1 LDEFDVLD
9 VAAEEQL
16 PATAAARAFF
26 PYLRRLM
33 EGEPLLAFVFVVGR
47 KAEDL
52 SIDIKATFKAARY
65 QRISVLDEDSARSL
79 VGLAEAEGS
88 LRFTTAAIDRVLR
101 LTARHPYLTQLMCQL
116 LFDLAYAALPS
127 DIPTVDVSDV
137 EAAVPRVLEPG
148 ENVFEWIW
156 DGLPPAER
164 VIFSAVAGATG
175 ENAVIT
181 EDELMSILQRHGIR
195 ILIRELELA
204 PKTLIEWE
212 MLRLADGGYG
222 FFIELMRR
230 WVVERKALP
239 KVKDELDRVN
249 PIADRH
255 YQLGNDYYRLGNL
268 QEAIE
273 QLQAALQANP
283 NHLKARLLVG
293 ETLREE
299 GAIDE
304 AVKELE
310 EAYRYDE
317 DAARYPLIRALLA
330 QGERVE
336 QLGCEDDALNIYQ
349 RVLDLSPREAVAREK
364 LAEIHSIRRKRALQ
378 SMAAEVATL
387 VQAEE
392 WDKAAE
398 VYGRLVELDPED
410 QRWSEGLKQVEQE
423 RGLARRYAEGLGAM
437 QQSKWAE
444 AQRAFADVIYERPT
458 YEDAAELLASAT
470 RQGKSKPAAAEM
482 RPNAW
487 LGIFGRRS
495 RQVAMIVA
503 AVLLLFLLGFWAWVG
518 IDKLFITHVEPPP
531 GPSSPTPRI
540 LTGHTGV
547 VYSVV
552 FSPDG
557 QLLASGSA
565 DQTIRLWKVGDGSL
579 VRELKGHTRPVQ
591 SVAFSPDGQLLA
603 SGSNDQTVRLWKVG
617 DGSLVR
623 ELKGHTEW
631 VRSVAFSPHGQ
642 ALASASSD
650 LTVRL
655 WSSPK

>member
-1 LDEFDVLD
+1 
-9 VAAEEQL
+9 L

-65 QRISVLDEDSARSL
+65 QRISVLDEESARSL
-79 VGLAEAEGS
+79 VRLAEAEGS
-88 LRFTTAAIDRVLR
+88 LRFTTAAIDRLLS

-116 LFDLAYAALPS
+116 LFDLAYSGLPS
-127 DIPTVDVSDV
+127 DTPIVDVSDV
-137 EAAVPRVLEPG
+137 EAVVPKVLEAG
-148 ENVFEWIW
+148 ENVFEWIR

-268 QEAIE
+268 QEAID
-273 QLQAALQANP
+273 QLQAALRANP

-330 QGERVE
+330 QGESTAQTGR
-336 QLGCEDDALNIYQ
+336 EDDALNIYQ
-349 RVLDLSPREAVAREK
+349 RVLELSPREAVAREK
-364 LAEIHSIRRKRALQ
+364 LAEIRSVRRKRALE
-378 SMAAEVATL
+378 SMAAEVGTL
-387 VQAEE
+387 VQGEE

-398 VYGRLVELDPED
+398 VYTRLIELDPED
-410 QRWSEGLKQVEQE
+410 NRWSEGLRQVEKE

-437 QQSKWAE
+437 QQMKWAE
-444 AQRAFADVIYERPT
+444 AQRAFADVAYERPT
-458 YEDAAELLASAT
+458 YKEAAELLASAT
-470 RQGKSKPAAAEM
+470 RQVKSEPTAAEM
-482 RPNAW
+482 RRNAW
-487 LGIFGRRS
+487 LAIFGRRS
-495 RQVAMIVA
+495 IPIAMIA
-503 AVLLLFLLGFWAWVG
+503 AVPLLLLGFWTWVSM
-518 IDKLFITHVEPPP
+518 DKLFQTEVQETQNISTPTVSIPTLPTVTLP
-531 GPSSPTPRI
+531 TVTNPTPDPSAQTQPALSVSTPALSPPTPRI
-540 LTGHTGV
+540 LAGSNGGV
-547 VYSVV
+547 ASVA

-557 QLLASGSA
+557 QLLASGS
-565 DQTIRLWKVGDGSL
+565 DDRTIRLWKVGDGSL
-579 VRELKGHTRPVQ
+579 VREVKGRTGGVWG
-591 SVAFSPDGQLLA
+591 VAFSPDGQLLA
-603 SGSNDQTVRLWKVG
+603 SGSGDQSVRL
-617 DGSLVR
+617 
-623 ELKGHTEW
+623 
-631 VRSVAFSPHGQ
+631 
-642 ALASASSD
+642 SASSE
-650 LTVRL
+650 
-655 WSSPK
+655 